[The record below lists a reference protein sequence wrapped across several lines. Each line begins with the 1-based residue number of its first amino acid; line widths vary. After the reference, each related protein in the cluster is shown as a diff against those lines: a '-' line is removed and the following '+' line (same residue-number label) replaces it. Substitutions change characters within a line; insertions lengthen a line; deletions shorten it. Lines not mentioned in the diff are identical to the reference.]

1 MQGQLLS
8 LYLTNNKVGC
18 GWRNYLVVEITPR
31 SKQAKLICTDNA
43 LPITVPAAELA
54 GGKVLDFRPR
64 RLAKSLKHTALTYH
78 REDSYALKKAIK
90 VLAAM
95 PAKGCAQQVAK

>member
-1 MQGQLLS
+1 MQGTLLS
-8 LYLTNNKVGC
+8 LHLNNNKVGS
-18 GWRNYLVVEITPR
+18 GWRNFLVIEITPR

-43 LPITVPAAELA
+43 LPITVPASELA
-54 GGKVLDFRPR
+54 HGKLLEFRPR
-64 RLAKSLKHTALTYH
+64 RLAKNLKHTALTYH

-95 PAKGCAQQVAK
+95 PARVSA